1 MELKD
6 VKMSR
11 KFNVFSGHDFDF
23 LAIIIDNKSN
33 LYPYFSV

>member
-23 LAIIIDNKSN
+23 LAIIIDYKSN
-33 LYPYFSV
+33 LLTCFSV